1 MNAVLA
7 IKDQQGNLVRISREA
22 LLERIVAFET
32 TRMLESAST
41 GDTTEIAQMLRVGA
55 IGLNEGTDDDL
66 LIRWKAISEEFYQ
79 LEAVNLLQAELH
91 EDDPVF
97 IPSVLRQLRA

>member
-1 MNAVLA
+1 MNADLA
-7 IKDQQGNLVRISREA
+7 IEDQQGAPVRISRAA

-32 TRMLESAST
+32 TRMLETAST

-55 IGLNEGTDDDL
+55 IGFNEGTDDDL
-66 LIRWKAISEEFYQ
+66 LIRWKAISDEFYQ
-79 LEAVNLLQAELH
+79 LEAANLLQAELH

-97 IPSVLRQLRA
+97 IPAVLHQLRT